1 MVVMAPEATD
11 PGGTIGSMPRAAKPT
26 RLPGSGLPSP
36 TSDLD
41 WFVKQGDFQA
51 LAAGRPMLYYR
62 GVTKALADWEA
73 GWRDVFLAS
82 FPGAVAAIDAALGF
96 EEEPE
101 EEEEDFFFF
110 FFFFFLS

>member
-1 MVVMAPEATD
+1 
-11 PGGTIGSMPRAAKPT
+11 MPRAAKPT
-26 RLPGSGLPSP
+26 RLPGGGLSMATEP
-36 TSDLD
+36 D

-51 LAAGRPMLYYR
+51 LAAGRGMLYYR

-101 EEEEDFFFF
+101 EEEEEED
-110 FFFFFLS
+110 SAD